1 MIRPGATAPRHHK
14 APMRRPVTALLPNM
28 RGKNM
33 TRKPTIWDALADRL
47 GREPTHAEA
56 CAEVRR
62 ILAEGAAQA
71 KAAKP

>member
-1 MIRPGATAPRHHK
+1 
-14 APMRRPVTALLPNM
+14 
-28 RGKNM
+28 M
-33 TRKPTIWDALADRL
+33 TRKPTIREALADRL

-71 KAAKP
+71 KEAKP